1 MYFYH
6 SMEFRIFVEENRKI
20 SLFDMNKKD
29 SCIFM
34 KWVCKST
41 STYPKVSTPAC
52 LLKKWDFYLV

>member
-29 SCIFM
+29 RNIHEM
-34 KWVCKST
+34 GMQE
-41 STYPKVSTPAC
+41 Y
-52 LLKKWDFYLV
+52 